1 MKKTH
6 VIILHLVFWFIIL
19 SLNYAFLIFRG
30 QEVPIESYLY
40 VTVKSFLGV
49 CDFYVFYSIII
60 PKFFIRRKYTRFLLI
75 TIIYVIIYISIYA
88 IVLTYTDILLK
99 LAENWEHLGFQYIAA
114 GYYVILYIFLGGLFK
129 LAIEGYKSNQQ
140 KLILE
145 KQNVQSELALLRSQ
159 VNPHFLFNTLNT
171 IHAFVNSNH
180 PKAAQ
185 AVIKLSD
192 IMRYMLYEAAREKIT
207 LDKEIEYLN
216 SYITLQNF
224 RLDKSRFVEF
234 KLKGKTSGI
243 LIPPMLFTPFVENA
257 FKHGKKKGKETGITI
272 DFELINNMV
281 LFEIT
286 NDVDPVKSEEF
297 IKNEKFGLKNIRRRL
312 ELLYPHKHKLEIIE
326 KDNNFTVRLQI
337 ELK

>member
-6 VIILHLVFWFIIL
+6 VIILHLVFWFIVL
-19 SLNYAFLIFRG
+19 SLNYAFLFFRG
-30 QEVPIESYLY
+30 QGVPIESYLY
-40 VTVKSFLGV
+40 MTVKSVLEV
-49 CDFYVFYSIII
+49 CNFYVFYSIII
-60 PKFFIRRKYTRFLLI
+60 PNFFIRKKYVRFFLV
-75 TIIYVIIYISIYA
+75 TIIYIIFYISIYA

-99 LAENWEHLGFQYIAA
+99 LAENWEHLVFQYIVAS
-114 GYYVILYIFLGGLFK
+114 YYVILYLILGGLFK

-145 KQNVQSELALLRSQ
+145 KQNVKSELALLRSQ

-171 IHAFVNSNH
+171 IHSFVNNNH
-180 PKAAQ
+180 QKAAR

-207 LDKEIEYLN
+207 LDKEIEYLR

-224 RLDKSRFVEF
+224 RLEKSRFVDL
-234 KLKGKTSGI
+234 KLKGETSGI

-257 FKHGKKKGKETGITI
+257 FKHSKKKDKETGIII
-272 DFELINNMV
+272 DFEVINNTV

-286 NDVDPVKSEEF
+286 NDIDPVISEEF
-297 IKNEKFGLKNIRRRL
+297 IKSEGLGLKNVKRRL
-312 ELLYPHKHKLEIIE
+312 ELLAPHKHKLEIIE
-326 KDNNFTVRLQI
+326 KDNNFIVRLQI
-337 ELK
+337 EL